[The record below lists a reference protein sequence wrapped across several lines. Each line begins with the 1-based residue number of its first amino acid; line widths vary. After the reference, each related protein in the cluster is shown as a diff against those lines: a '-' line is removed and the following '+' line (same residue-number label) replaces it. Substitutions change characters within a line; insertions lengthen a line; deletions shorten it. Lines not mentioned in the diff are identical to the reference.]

1 MAERHVV
8 SALKRKYGLL
18 KGELQYTAPVDPEPL
33 MRDIGHVGAVI
44 LMFSP
49 TEVLTAIRPIRPH
62 KGWRG
67 RWTRRALGILRTE
80 RRAMTARALARRLL
94 AAEGIPPTT
103 EAISCAECA
112 LHATLGRLEGLGIV
126 RVPGAPKRWRVE

>member
-49 TEVLTAIRPIRPH
+49 TEVLTAIRPIRP
-62 KGWRG
+62 
-67 RWTRRALGILRTE
+67 RRALGILRTE